1 MTATTPTIDRHALG
15 RWRNA
20 IIVAF
25 GVGGLTLAAW
35 GPRLPDIRAELDVDT
50 GTIGVVLVGVTLG
63 SMTGLLLSAPLLR
76 WLGPRRAIR
85 SAIVLIAAAL
95 AVVGV
100 ATALGSVLLIVVAFV
115 VAGLGIGSLD
125 VMINVDGVAVETA
138 AGRTLLP
145 LMHAA
150 WSGGAAVGSGIGAA
164 CAALGIDPEWQFIG
178 EAVLIAVV
186 GLAIAPSIPA
196 GVRVDDAGER
206 RSLGAKV
213 LGWLRGWADWR
224 LLTIGVV
231 MLGVELGEGT
241 ANNWLTLAT
250 KEGHGQSAAVAA
262 LFFTVFA
269 LTEAATRA
277 LAGPVIDRIGRVSTV
292 RITTGL
298 GIVGAVL
305 FILGGTWWIA
315 LVGVLL
321 WAVGV
326 SMGFPLGMSAAA
338 ESGPNPAARVS
349 VVATLGY
356 AANFAG
362 PPAIGIIAEHAG
374 VLDALWLVAALF
386 AAAFAASGALGTRR
400 RTRTR
405 AE

>member
-1 MTATTPTIDRHALG
+1 MTATARVTDQRALR

-25 GVGGLTLAAW
+25 GLGGLTLAAW
-35 GPRLPDIRAELDVDT
+35 GPRLPDIRAELGVDT
-50 GTIGVVLVGVTLG
+50 GTIGVILVGVTLG
-63 SMTGLLLSAPLLR
+63 SVTGLLLSTPLLR
-76 WLGPRRAIR
+76 WLGSRRSIR
-85 SAIVLIAAAL
+85 AVILLIAAAL

-100 ATALGSVLLIVVAFV
+100 AATLGSVVLIVIAFV
-115 VAGLGIGSLD
+115 IAGLGIGALD

-138 AGRTLLP
+138 AGKTLLP

-164 CAALGIDPEWQFIG
+164 CAALGIDPGWQFIG
-178 EAVLIAVV
+178 EAVLIAMI

-196 GVRVDDAGER
+196 GIRADVPREQQ
-206 RSLGAKV
+206 SLGTRFLA
-213 LGWLRGWADWR
+213 WLRGWADWR
-224 LLTIGVV
+224 LLTIGLV
-231 MLGVELGEGT
+231 MLGAELGEGT

-250 KEGHGQSAAVAA
+250 KDGHGQPEAIAA

-277 LAGPVIDRIGRVSTV
+277 LAGPVIDRIGRVATV
-292 RITTGL
+292 RITTAL
-298 GIVGAVL
+298 GVLGAIL
-305 FILGGTWWIA
+305 FILGTTWWIA
-315 LVGVLL
+315 LLGVLL
-321 WAVGV
+321 WAIGV

-374 VLDALWLVAALF
+374 VLSALWLVAALL
-386 AAAFAASGALGTRR
+386 AAAFAASGALGTRSR
-400 RTRTR
+400 PA